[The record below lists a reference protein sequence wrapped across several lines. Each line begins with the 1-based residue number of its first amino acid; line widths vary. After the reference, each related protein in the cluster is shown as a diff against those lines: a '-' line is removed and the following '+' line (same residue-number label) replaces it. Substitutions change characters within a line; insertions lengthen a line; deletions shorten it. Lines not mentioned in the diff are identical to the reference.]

1 MWLANIVLNL
11 YTYSH
16 FNRMVGKWWE
26 NECLYNS
33 VLRWCRVLLKF
44 GSKVILI
51 MRKYSLTKSPSKMQQ
66 TLGDLVCNCNMQG
79 KCKKKSNICCEKG
92 LRLYFFVISYLAIYA
107 MVFRSCKYTLQINA
121 PAIAICQWI
130 RQYHE
135 SCIRHHFQST
145 IFWLYIGNCRKIQ
158 I

>member
-44 GSKVILI
+44 GRQVILI
-51 MRKYSLTKSPSKMQQ
+51 MRKFALTKSPSKMQQ

-79 KCKKKSNICCEKG
+79 KCKKKNQTSAVKKVYVCTSLLFRIWQYMRWYFVVAINTSNKFT
-92 LRLYFFVISYLAIYA
+92 RDSDMPMDKAISRIMYSSSLSKYDFLTIY
-107 MVFRSCKYTLQINA
+107 R
-121 PAIAICQWI
+121 
-130 RQYHE
+130 
-135 SCIRHHFQST
+135 
-145 IFWLYIGNCRKIQ
+145 
-158 I
+158 